1 MNILVVDTAGEPLS
15 IALQVGEKV
24 YSYHKK
30 LTRPHDETLL
40 PGVNRL
46 LKRAGLKADA
56 LTAVAAA
63 SGPGRFTGIRIGMAY
78 AAVLAGALKK
88 PALALTRFECLVHSA
103 GIDKAC
109 AVIDGF
115 REEKFY
121 QLFERKK
128 GVLQP
133 SSEPVWIG
141 PAEWLVKRA
150 EFERDGYAIAEGEPT
165 AMGLL
170 PTAREALGRRNAP
183 PFEPLYLKP
192 AGYEIKA
199 RKPG

>member
-15 IALQVGEKV
+15 VALQAGEKV

-30 LTRPHDETLL
+30 LARPHDETLL
-40 PGVNRL
+40 PAVNRL

-56 LTAVAAA
+56 LTAIAAA

-88 PALALTRFECLVHSA
+88 PAIALMRFEAVVHSA
-103 GIDKAC
+103 SSDKAC
-109 AVIDGF
+109 AVVTGF

-128 GVLQP
+128 GVLRP
-133 SSEPVWIG
+133 FSDPVWIG
-141 PAEWLVKRA
+141 PAEWLVKRV
-150 EFERDGYAIAEGEPT
+150 EFARDGYAIAEGEPT
-165 AMGLL
+165 AEGLL
-170 PTAREALGRRNAP
+170 PAVRAALGRRIGK
-183 PFEPLYLKP
+183 FEPLYLKP
-192 AGYEIKA
+192 AGYENKA